1 MDVLINKSYK
11 QTSNVSRY
19 SNIPYYYHTL
29 DDKYV
34 YGTATQLLQNTP
46 YSLYT
51 VRQGD
56 TIDSIALEFYNN
68 PTLYW
73 VICFFNNINDAF
85 SDLTVGEQLK
95 IPGLSTI
102 EFEE

>member
-1 MDVLINKSYK
+1 MEVLTNKSYK
-11 QTSNVSRY
+11 QSNNLSRY
-19 SNIPYYYHTL
+19 SNTPYYYHTI
-29 DDKYV
+29 DDKYI
-34 YGTATQLLQNTP
+34 YGTAKNLRLDTP

-51 VRQGD
+51 VQQGD
-56 TIDSIALEFYNN
+56 TLDSIALEFYNN

-73 VICFFNNINDAF
+73 VICFFNHINDAF
-85 SDLTVGEQLK
+85 VDLNVGDKLK